1 MAKKSKTEATN
12 IRVPQSDDEAAAFV
26 TEIGR
31 HKTEIER
38 IEANL
43 KDDVAALKAKALEEA
58 LPAVA
63 AWKAALAGLRTYCEA
78 NRARLTR
85 NFTTKTHAFPTG
97 KVSWR
102 ARKPKVSLRG
112 KVEDIIDRI
121 KTLGLLQFIRQEE
134 AVNKQAMLDDPT
146 LAKTITGVSIGSAG
160 EDFYVGDEPGDD
172 LVENAEAAAESEV
185 A

>member
-1 MAKKSKTEATN
+1 MAKKSKTEAAN
-12 IRVPQSDDEAAAFV
+12 IRVPQSDEEAATFV
-26 TEIGR
+26 TEVGR
-31 HKTEIER
+31 CKTEIER

-43 KDDVAALKAKALEEA
+43 KDDIAALKLRAAQEAAPTVIAWKEA
-58 LPAVA
+58 LR
-63 AWKAALAGLRTYCEA
+63 GLRTYCEA
-78 NRARLTR
+78 HRARLTK

-134 AVNKQAMLDDPT
+134 AVNKQAMLDAPE
-146 LAKTITGVSIGSAG
+146 LAETISGVSIGSAG
-160 EDFYVGDEPGDD
+160 EDFYVGEEPGDD
-172 LVENAEAAAESEV
+172 LADNAAEAAEAE
-185 A
+185 